1 MKKVV
6 TILFVLFTIA
16 TYSTKAQNCPCHQIS
31 KCETPCSDVKE
42 DDSKVQVL
50 YFHQTR
56 RCATCQ
62 AVEEVTKTTVTEEYG
77 KEVTFKSINIEKEKE
92 LAKKYGVH
100 GQSLLVVK
108 GKEKYNLTNVG
119 FMYARN
125 QPQRLKSKLITTI
138 KSLK

>member
-1 MKKVV
+1 MKNLFY
-6 TILFVLFTIA
+6 ILLLLISFSSFSSL
-16 TYSTKAQNCPCHQIS
+16 AQNCPCHQIS
-31 KCETPCSDVKE
+31 KCKTPCSDEKV
-42 DDSKVQVL
+42 DDSKIQVL

-77 KEVTFKSINIEKEKE
+77 KEVTFKSINLEKEKE

>member
-1 MKKVV
+1 MKNLFY
-6 TILFVLFTIA
+6 ILLLLISFSSFSSL
-16 TYSTKAQNCPCHQIS
+16 AQNCPCHQIS
-31 KCETPCSDVKE
+31 KCKTPCNDVKE
-42 DDSKVQVL
+42 DDSKILVL

-62 AVEEVTKTTVTEEYG
+62 AVEEVTKITVTEEYG
-77 KEVTFKSINIEKEKE
+77 KEVTFKSINIEKEKD